1 MIIVDGRDYP
11 WREGMT
17 VAELINKIDG
27 RGHCA
32 VVRLNDRTI
41 SRPHFESTLVPDH
54 AKIFLLPMIAGG

>member
-1 MIIVDGRDYP
+1 
-11 WREGMT
+11 MT